1 MARYLNEL
9 DAVTSLQNTDI
20 ILVEQNTQNK
30 QSAVTKLVDIQY
42 PVGMVIVS
50 LLTSAPDGWLL
61 CDGSAVDR
69 TTYAD
74 LFALIGETYGIGDG
88 STTFNLPDYRG
99 QFLRG
104 AGTHSSQT
112 MANGTA
118 YNGGSLGNYEEDGF
132 QGHTHLQS
140 SYNYDNKNKSSGT
153 DGNIANNPRKYSYT
167 STIGAYG
174 DYGTPRVGYETK
186 PTSYSVNYII
196 KY

>member
-104 AGTHSSQT
+104 AGTHGSQT

-118 YNGGSLGNYEEDGF
+118 YNGGSLGDWQEDKF
-132 QGHTHLQS
+132 QGHSHR
-140 SYNYDNKNKSSGT
+140 YYWVYDDASKQTGSSGC
-153 DGNIANNPRKYSYT
+153 GNNRWNQIYST
-167 STIGAYG
+167 SIGSYS
-174 DYGTPRVGYETK
+174 DYDTPRIKYETK

>member
-9 DAVTSLQNTDI
+9 DAVTSLQDTDI
-20 ILVEQNTQNK
+20 LLVR
-30 QSAVTKLVDIQY
+30 QSGVDKKTTLDKFTSITIQSGFVY
-42 PVGMVIVS
+42 AYVGS
-50 LLTSAPDGWLL
+50 TAPDGWLL

-69 TTYAD
+69 ITYED
-74 LFALIGETYGIGDG
+74 LFNVIGTTYGIGDG

-104 AGTHSSQT
+104 AGTHGSQT

-118 YNGGSLGNYEEDGF
+118 YNGGSLGDYEEDGF
-132 QGHTHLQS
+132 QPHDHLHWRQ
-140 SYNYDNKNKSSGT
+140 YDYSNESGT
-153 DGNIANNPRKYSYT
+153 DYSCANNKWTSRWMDAIGSYS
-167 STIGAYG
+167 
-174 DYGTPRVGYETK
+174 DYDTPRIKYETK